1 MDNRPIEI
9 PLSPEQLQILIFLAF
24 EWNCSPDEALTRA
37 LRAVM
42 QVELAPQGVTD
53 EQFQEMIEQGSL
65 GSPAARHIRSR
76 TDLQTGMLSALRRFE
91 QEQAENSQGD
101 GA

>member
-9 PLSPEQLQILIFLAF
+9 PLSL
-24 EWNCSPDEALTRA
+24 
-37 LRAVM
+37 
-42 QVELAPQGVTD
+42 
-53 EQFQEMIEQGSL
+53 EQGSL